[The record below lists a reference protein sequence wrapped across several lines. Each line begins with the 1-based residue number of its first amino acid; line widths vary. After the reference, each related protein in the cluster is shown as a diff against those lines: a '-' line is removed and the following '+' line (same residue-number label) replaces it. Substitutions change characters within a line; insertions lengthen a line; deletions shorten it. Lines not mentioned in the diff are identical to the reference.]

1 MTTSHPE
8 IATFRIALSL
18 SRGHI
23 EVLKAIGEAGP
34 ARAKEVLM
42 PEARR
47 DMPASGNMVFVYGAF
62 KALRRMGLT
71 RASTE
76 NRRNNWHLTTVGAQ
90 VYEQLFNAT
99 PNLQENEDEQTKV
112 RGARPRHD

>member
-8 IATFRIALSL
+8 IATFQIALSL

-23 EVLKAIGEAGP
+23 EVLKAIGEQGP

-47 DMPASGNMVFVYGAF
+47 GAPASGNMVFVYGAF

-71 RASTE
+71 RATTE
-76 NRRNNWHLTTVGAQ
+76 HRRNDWCLTTVGVQ

-99 PNLQENEDEQTKV
+99 PKLEESE
-112 RGARPRHD
+112 GP

>member
-8 IATFRIALSL
+8 ISTFQIALSL

-23 EVLKAIGEAGP
+23 EVLKAIGEEGP
-34 ARAKEVLM
+34 ARAKAKLM

-47 DMPASGNMVFVYGAF
+47 DSAATSNMIFVHGAF

-76 NRRNNWHLTTVGAQ
+76 NRRSNWHLTTIGVQ
-90 VYEQLFNAT
+90 VYEQLFNAA
-99 PNLQENEDEQTKV
+99 PNLEEIENEQEPK
-112 RGARPRHD
+112 GGG